1 MENRDAFTNAGQTPS
16 GGAAGFFAV
25 AKTVVMGIVNF
36 FRWIGSYLFRMR
48 KLIMSV
54 PVVLAAV
61 WLGQY
66 NASHL
71 PEQVGIGLQADGA
84 YAYMISR
91 NLAVLGPLGVT
102 AFCLVMVFLSRRT
115 VYPWVISIFSLVLPI
130 LLLVTN
136 TFLG

>member
-1 MENRDAFTNAGQTPS
+1 MENRDEFNNAGQATPS
-16 GGAAGFFAV
+16 GAAGFFAAAKMV
-25 AKTVVMGIVNF
+25 AMGIFNF
-36 FRWIGSYLFRMR
+36 IRWIGSYVFRMR

-66 NASHL
+66 NAGHL
-71 PEQVGIGLQADGA
+71 PEQVGLNLQANGE
-84 YAYMISR
+84 YAYMVSR
-91 NLAVLGPLGVT
+91 NLAVLCPLGVT

-115 VYPWVISIFSLVLPI
+115 VYPWIISIFSLALPI